1 MSFYPQ
7 TDRQAK
13 QMNQELEQYLL
24 FFIDY
29 KQKNLLEKLAI
40 AEFAVNNKSNNQDI
54 SIYSKL

>member
-1 MSFYPQ
+1 
-7 TDRQAK
+7 
-13 QMNQELEQYLL
+13 MNQELEQYLL

-54 SIYSKL
+54 FIYSKL